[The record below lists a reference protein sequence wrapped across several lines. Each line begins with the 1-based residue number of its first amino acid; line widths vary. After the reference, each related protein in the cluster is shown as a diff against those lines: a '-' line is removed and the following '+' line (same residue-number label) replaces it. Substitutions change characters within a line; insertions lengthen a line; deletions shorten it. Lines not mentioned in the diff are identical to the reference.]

1 MSLCLTTE
9 LQNTWSRNW
18 YISRRKWISLQ
29 LQQKKKVKTALPVIN
44 GTSKQNQWIY
54 SCIWQPT
61 PVLLPG
67 KSQGRSLVG
76 YSPWGRKDS
85 DTTERLH
92 FIELNDAI
100 KHQGLIKISRTLPQ
114 DSIIHFFFSKCTQ
127 NIYQDRLYPGS

>member
-1 MSLCLTTE
+1 MSNYRASKYMKQKLI
-9 LQNTWSRNW
+9 
-18 YISRRKWISLQ
+18 YIKEKMDKSTVTA
-29 LQQKKKVKTALPVIN
+29 KKKVKTALPVIN